1 MKTDKS
7 VVVRIKES
15 TRNRLH
21 IKRTQVKPSP
31 ITLMEVVERLSKL
44 DLPKVD

>member
-1 MKTDKS
+1 MKDKP

-31 ITLMEVVERLSKL
+31 ITLMELVDRLSKL
-44 DLPKVD
+44 EVPKVD